1 MTVSTIDGTLESV
14 NVKRKYAKLWR
25 LSDLVFR
32 KADGSQDVLDGQ
44 TIVTPEIG
52 AALQPG
58 VAGRFYIYKA
68 LDHKGIH
75 AVRSPDGA
83 VLMQFPKTNETLMMI
98 LFLVNVVWVTLM
110 VVVREGLPL
119 LGVALIVF
127 SAVLYLLYR
136 GTRVQAEAQV
146 NADRRVPPA

>member
-1 MTVSTIDGTLESV
+1 
-14 NVKRKYAKLWR
+14 
-25 LSDLVFR
+25 
-32 KADGSQDVLDGQ
+32 
-44 TIVTPEIG
+44 
-52 AALQPG
+52 
-58 VAGRFYIYKA
+58 
-68 LDHKGIH
+68 
-75 AVRSPDGA
+75 
-83 VLMQFPKTNETLMMI
+83 MMI